1 MKYSPKQRDIIFI
14 DFDPAKGYEIKK
26 RRPALI
32 LSRDEYNRSSNMVIV
47 CPITSTKKDR
57 PFLIPIDSNNLPLK
71 SFGKVN
77 TNQVY
82 SLDYTERANR
92 DIQYVETMEEE
103 QFYRIAQKFMY
114 NFSFGL

>member
-14 DFDPAKGYEIKK
+14 DFDAAKGYEIKK
-26 RRPALI
+26 RRPGLV
-32 LSRDEYNRSSNMVIV
+32 LSRNEYNRSSNMVIV

-57 PFLIPIDSNNLPLK
+57 PFLIPIDSKNSPLK
-71 SFGKVN
+71 SFSKVN

-92 DIQYVETMEEE
+92 DIRFIENMEEE

-114 NFSFGL
+114 NFSFGI